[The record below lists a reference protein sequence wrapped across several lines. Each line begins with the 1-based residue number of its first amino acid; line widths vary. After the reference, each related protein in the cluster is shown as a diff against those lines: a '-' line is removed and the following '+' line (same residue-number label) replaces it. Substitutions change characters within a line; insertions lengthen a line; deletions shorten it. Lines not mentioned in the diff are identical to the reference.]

1 MTAMFKYA
9 GILLAAAALL
19 APTAARAETDVETC
33 DRLAA
38 YPDDPDMPAG
48 VAGNYHIP
56 RPDVGNAVKACKAAT
71 SADGAPRRIWFE
83 LGRAYE
89 FNHQAAEALR
99 AYRKA
104 IDMGST
110 SAMVGIGGMYAHG
123 SGVKANPAEA
133 RKWIERAAAA
143 GDPTG
148 MANLGAIYG
157 SGMGVPVD
165 FAKSRAW
172 YTKAAAANSSEAMF
186 QLGMMTQD
194 GDGGPKDDA
203 AAKGWFEKAAALN
216 HAGAL
221 ERLGDYAETG
231 RAGPKDRAAAVA
243 FYKKAAALG
252 DEDAQE
258 ALKRIRCPYTLKD
271 KNGKVAGSIC
281 YDGPD

>member
-1 MTAMFKYA
+1 MFKYA

-19 APTAARAETDVETC
+19 APMAARAETDVETC
-33 DRLAA
+33 DHLAA
-38 YPDDPDMPAG
+38 YPDDPDKPAG

-56 RPDVGNAVKACKAAT
+56 RPDVGAAVKACKAAT
-71 SADGAPRRIWFE
+71 SADGVPRRIWFE

-89 FNHQAAEALR
+89 FNHQAAEALQ

-186 QLGMMTQD
+186 QLGMMTED

-221 ERLGDYAETG
+221 ELLGAYAEAG
-231 RAGPKDRAAAVA
+231 RAGPKDQGGGNRLLQESGRAGRRRCARGVA
-243 FYKKAAALG
+243 PL
-252 DEDAQE
+252 
-258 ALKRIRCPYTLKD
+258 RCPYTLKD

>member
-1 MTAMFKYA
+1 MFKYA

-19 APTAARAETDVETC
+19 APMAARAETDVETC
-33 DRLAA
+33 DHLAA
-38 YPDDPDMPAG
+38 YPDDPDKPAG

-56 RPDVGNAVKACKAAT
+56 RPDVGAAVKACKAAT
-71 SADGAPRRIWFE
+71 SADGVPRRIWFE

-89 FNHQAAEALR
+89 FNHQAAEALQ

-203 AAKGWFEKAAALN
+203 AAQGVVRKGR
-216 HAGAL
+216 GAQP
-221 ERLGDYAETG
+221 RG
-231 RAGPKDRAAAVA
+231 RAGAARRLCRDRPRRTEGSSGGHRLLQESGSVGRRGCARGVEAHTLSVH
-243 FYKKAAALG
+243 
-252 DEDAQE
+252 AQRQE
-258 ALKRIRCPYTLKD
+258 WQSR
-271 KNGKVAGSIC
+271 G
-281 YDGPD
+281 